1 MNRLFKRAVS
11 VILAAIMAAGMTAC
25 GGDGTW
31 AVKTADQSVPI
42 GAYIYFLYSAYSEAQ
57 AKVTDTTKS
66 VLDQQIDGKKGDQW
80 VKDRALSYTKSILYA
95 DKQLKDM
102 NLSLTSSE
110 ESDLQSQVDASWSSY
125 QSTLEGYGISKT
137 SFSKVNAMLST
148 KFSKLF
154 NAIYGKGGTKE
165 VTDSQLKDFFTTN
178 YTSFSYIM
186 TPLYKS
192 DSSGQST
199 AMTDDEKAAAKKKL
213 DDLSV
218 QINAGSM
225 TAEQASAKYKTDNSL
240 TDDPL
245 TPALSNLNKNSEGYP
260 TEMADALKAMKN
272 GEAKTVEASS
282 TYFLLVKGDVNAKVS
297 ELSTDSQ
304 RASVLNA
311 MKSEEFLNNLLT
323 EADKMQGITV
333 NTGAVNKYQ
342 PTMFNTSTSSK

>member
-1 MNRLFKRAVS
+1 
-11 VILAAIMAAGMTAC
+11 VILAVIMAASMTAC

-31 AVKTADQSVPI
+31 AVKTSDQSVPI

-57 AKVTDTTKS
+57 SKATDTTKS

-80 VKDRALSYTKSILYA
+80 IKDRALSYTKSILYA

-137 SFSKVNAMLST
+137 SFSAVNAMLST

-154 NAIYGKGGTKE
+154 NAIYSKGGTKE
-165 VTDSQLKDFFTTN
+165 VTDAQLQDFFVTN
-178 YTSFSYIM
+178 YTNFSYIM
-186 TPLYKS
+186 TQLYKT
-192 DSSGQST
+192 DTSGQST
-199 AMTDDEKAAAKKKL
+199 AMTDDEKTAAKKKL
-213 DDLSV
+213 DDLAV
-218 QINAGSM
+218 QINAG
-225 TAEQASAKYKTDNSL
+225 TLTVDKAAEKYKTDNSL
-240 TDDPL
+240 TEDPL
-245 TPALSNLNKNSEGYP
+245 GTALSDLNKNSEGYP
-260 TEMADALKAMKN
+260 TEIVTALKAMKN
-272 GEAKTVEASS
+272 GEAKTVESSS
-282 TYFLLVKGDVNAKVS
+282 TYFLIVKGDINAKVS
-297 ELSTDSQ
+297 ELATDSE
-304 RASVLNA
+304 RASVLND

-333 NTGAVNKYQ
+333 NSGAVNKYQ